1 MAENI
6 EIKIKAI
13 IESADASKNIDEL
26 KNSLKELE
34 SIAEN
39 VDLSPDQLNQLGG
52 AMTDLSSKIQTSEA
66 NLENFDRGVKTVKA
80 SGDLLAGSIASVVGG
95 LALFGV
101 ENEYI
106 NNLTQGAA
114 GAIALSSGVAQAGDA
129 IVQLSQNTKIA
140 TVAQRAFNIV
150 ANLNPYILG
159 VTALVAAGAAIA
171 GIAVALQDT
180 ALEAALANQSASEL
194 AETLIENENAA
205 SDLNLSVED
214 TVSVFNQ
221 AADEAQKQLDILNS
235 SDEILKAQGLSEREI
250 LNLKIAQT
258 DEVIALRR
266 QAIEAL
272 REQKQEEIEKT
283 ERYAK
288 AAEVILQFLTAPV
301 QLLLGAV
308 DSIILGLNAVGIVS
322 DETFESIG
330 SIREGFNEFTVGLIF
345 DPEETAAEADATI
358 QEAEDA
364 LRTLENQ
371 RAGYQNRITAIDQ
384 TAIDKR
390 NAASEKAAEDEKKR
404 QEEITA
410 KIIEE
415 NAKRAQEEADLL
427 AQVEA
432 LENAF
437 LDSQLSKQE
446 REENAVRDK
455 YFGIIE
461 AARQAGLDLT
471 TLEAA
476 QEAELKSIRD
486 AALQDRQNSL
496 EEEIRLEQEKVAAKQ
511 ETLDNVIAIAG
522 AETGVGRAA
531 LIAQQAINAQAL
543 IQDISKTIAFS
554 QGALARSQVAV
565 AEGTAQT
572 AKIGFPQNIPL
583 LVGYAAQAIGIIRA
597 IRQAT
602 QRANVPPGPGLETG
616 NLGNLGGGGGG
627 AVSTPTFNPQQFFG
641 LGQGAINPNGGG
653 PQDTRVFVVES
664 DITNTQNRVSVIEDR
679 ARIG

>member
-39 VDLSPDQLNQLGG
+39 VDLSPDQLNELGG

-114 GAIALSSGVAQAGDA
+114 GAVALSSGVAQAGDA

-171 GIAVALQDT
+171 GIATALQDT
-180 ALEAALANQSASEL
+180 ALESALANQSASEL
-194 AETLIENENAA
+194 ANTLIANENAA

-214 TVSVFNQ
+214 TVTVFNQ
-221 AADEAQKQLDILNS
+221 AADEAQRQLDILNS
-235 SDEILKAQGLSEREI
+235 SDETLKAQGLSEREI

-258 DEVIALRR
+258 DEVIALRK

-272 REQKQEEIEKT
+272 REQKVQEIEKT
-283 ERYAK
+283 ERFAK
-288 AAEVILQFLTAPV
+288 ATEVILQFLTAPV

-308 DSIILGLNAVGIVS
+308 DGIIVGLNAVGIVS

-330 SIREGFNEFTVGLIF
+330 SLREGFNEFTVGLIF
-345 DPEETAAEADATI
+345 DPEVTAAEADATI
-358 QEAEDA
+358 QEAESGLLA
-364 LRTLENQ
+364 LENQ

-384 TAIDKR
+384 AAIDKR
-390 NAASEKAAEDEKKR
+390 NAASQKAADDEKKR
-404 QEEITA
+404 QEETTA

-432 LENAF
+432 LENTF
-437 LDSQLSKQE
+437 LDSQLTKQE

-476 QEAELKSIRD
+476 QEAELKAIRD
-486 AALQDRQNSL
+486 TALEDRRTAL
-496 EEEIRLEQEKVAAKQ
+496 DEEITLEQEKIAAKQ
-511 ETLDNVIAIAG
+511 QTLDNVIAIAG

-583 LVGYAAQAIGIIRA
+583 LVGYAAQAVGIIRA

-627 AVSTPTFNPQQFFG
+627 SVSSPTFNPQQFFG
-641 LGQGAINPNGGG
+641 LGQGNINPNTGG